1 MENLRRVEK
10 RCQFVVIRLAVVGR
24 FKTVTL
30 PLIEP
35 VIVEYPLPME
45 RAVDYAYFLAAEV

>member
-1 MENLRRVEK
+1 
-10 RCQFVVIRLAVVGR
+10 VVIRLAVVGR

-45 RAVDYAYFLAAEV
+45 RAVDYVYFLAAEV